1 MFLAR
6 IFLLTVVT
14 VTALVA
20 SIPMHRARTHLPA
33 PFAGDARMAARRT
46 LQLRDQSIRDLLAD
60 LNLATGVRFFA
71 HSTVADDR
79 VTLLAHSRPL
89 AETLAAVSSF
99 FGFEWKREGNAPDFG
114 YTLYQPA
121 AAVEKAQRGQRA
133 RLIETVELIADEVA
147 LYDRL
152 EGLPLERIVE
162 RSDTAM
168 RELSA
173 NTDPERRRDLQLE
186 VIVCE
191 QLKASNDWRRLA
203 NRFFRTL
210 KREQL
215 TAFLEGAQE
224 EFTWPNRVAGAKELP
239 ADVVDELK
247 AASAAGGSSSIPY
260 VGPISYARLRVT
272 GDSSEDPTIKWHFTI
287 GKRGSG
293 NFGNSEFSSALPS
306 NSSLP
311 DGPATYLHEPAGW
324 LADPLLARSVSF
336 AIVSPPG
343 MMSQRPTLGQA
354 LLEMAKTT
362 RVDAI
367 ADAFHTTRIAGI
379 KVDEKSLGEALSSL
393 ARMTGHRW
401 WKQDDFIMLRS
412 LAFEADRRKEPP
424 ATAVSRW
431 IQRCQSGSLEV
442 DDYGE
447 IAALTDAQLATLSR
461 LAVRGEFPDSLQP
474 ITQAKDHLRLWNSL
488 TQSQRRRARG
498 VGLPYE
504 TLGPPQQKLYSAAIR
519 DPRASNSNRGRGLND
534 SSAVTEPIVRS
545 RLRLETRENKMWALK
560 KGDRFSLAGSGT
572 KEEALQQLQQSD
584 PGVKL
589 SDLRGVVFTNVC
601 FTYESDGGPSTR
613 AWATLPH
620 RWED

>member
-1 MFLAR
+1 MFSAR
-6 IFLLTVVT
+6 TFLLPI
-14 VTALVA
+14 AAAIAAWIPSHVA
-20 SIPMHRARTHLPA
+20 PNRLPA
-33 PFAGDARMAARRT
+33 PFAGDSRMAGRRT

-79 VTLLAHSRPL
+79 VTLIASDRPL
-89 AETLAAVSSF
+89 AESLSAVSSF

-121 AAVEKAQRGQRA
+121 AAVENAQRGQRI
-133 RLIETVELIADEVA
+133 RLLETAELIADEVA

-162 RSDTAM
+162 RSDAAM
-168 RELSA
+168 GELSA
-173 NTDPERRRDLQLE
+173 NTDPDRRRDLQLE

-210 KREQL
+210 NREQIL
-215 TAFLEGAQE
+215 AYLQGAQE
-224 EFTWPNRVAGAKELP
+224 EFSWPNRVPGAKELP
-239 ADVVDELK
+239 SDVVEELK
-247 AASAAGGSSSIPY
+247 AASSAGGSSSIPY
-260 VGPISYARLRVT
+260 VGAVSYARLRVT
-272 GDSSEDPTIKWHFTI
+272 GDSTDEPTIKWHFTI

-311 DGPATYLHEPAGW
+311 DGPANYLHEPAGW
-324 LADPLLARSVSF
+324 LADPLLVRPVSF

-354 LLEMAKTT
+354 LMELAKTT
-362 RVDAI
+362 KINAI
-367 ADAFHTTRIAGI
+367 ADAFHTTRIVGI
-379 KVDEKSLGEALSSL
+379 KVDEKPLGEALSSL

-401 WKQDDFIMLRS
+401 WKQDEFIMLRS
-412 LAFEADRRKEPP
+412 LTFEADRRKEPP

-431 IQRCQSGSLEV
+431 IQRCQSGSLEL
-442 DDYGE
+442 DDFAE
-447 IAALTDAQLATLSR
+447 IAALSDAQIATLSR
-461 LAVRGEFPDSLQP
+461 LAIRGEFPDSLQP
-474 ITQAKDHLRLWNSL
+474 ITQAKDHLRFWNSL
-488 TQSQRRRARG
+488 TQSQRRKARG
-498 VGLPYE
+498 PGLPFE
-504 TLGPPQQKLYSAAIR
+504 SLDPQQQKLYSAAIR
-519 DPRASNSNRGRGLND
+519 DPRASNSFRGRVGNE
-534 SSAVTEPIVRS
+534 SGTVIEPIAKS
-545 RLRLETRENKMWALK
+545 RVRLETRENKMWAVK
-560 KGDRFSLAGSGT
+560 RGDRFSLAGTGA
-572 KEEALQQLQQSD
+572 KDEALQQLQQSD
-584 PGVKL
+584 PSVKL
-589 SDLRGVVFTNVC
+589 SDLRGIVFANVC